1 MEAIVVYDD
10 KKDREL
16 LNSVDSKFP
25 LFIHYVNFNTPK
37 GRKEAYKV
45 KSHWSAIKNPFVVL
59 TEGDNVI
66 DVFYSEKDNAINQLI
81 NFLNDS
87 SKIQKTE

>member
-1 MEAIVVYDD
+1 MEARVVYDD

-16 LNSVDSKFP
+16 LNLIDSKFP
-25 LFIHYVNFNTPK
+25 IFIDYINFNTVV
-37 GRKEAYKV
+37 GRKEAYRV
-45 KSHWSAIKNPFVVL
+45 KSHWGAIKNPFVVI

-81 NFLNDS
+81 NFLNGS
-87 SKIQKTE
+87 FNQETE